1 MRTKVLAA
9 QRAATSG
16 CATIIASGREPLVL
30 ERIQTG
36 EQLGTLLIADQETLV
51 ARKQWIASQL
61 QMRGKLYLDEGAT
74 NAILNT
80 GKSLLPIGVTHLE
93 GTFERGDVVGCF
105 ASNGQIIAKGLTN
118 YSSEEAEKI
127 KRQPSKEI
135 EKLLGY
141 VDSAELIHR
150 DNLVVL

>member
-30 ERIQTG
+30 ERLKQG
-36 EQLGTLLIADQETLV
+36 ETIGTLLIADQEPLV

-61 QMRGKLYLDEGAT
+61 QMRGKVWLDEGAV

-80 GKSLLPIGVTHLE
+80 GKSLLPIGVTRIE
-93 GTFERGDVVGCF
+93 GVFERGDVVGCF
-105 ASNGQIIAKGLTN
+105 APNGQIIAKGLVN
-118 YSSEEAEKI
+118 YASEEVI
-127 KRQPSKEI
+127 KLNAN
-135 EKLLGY
+135 LLKQLSSY
-141 VDSAELIHR
+141 
-150 DNLVVL
+150 